1 MSWLNALILAVFIA
15 GHCELLVTVV
25 NRLHALKLPGPLLK
39 TVRHVHDLLMLAGPP
54 LIVWFVG
61 LSGPKVLLGGGWQE
75 LSPGWVIYLGLCAA
89 GAIALAVTAGRYQSR
104 SLPAALTSNHSELI
118 DVAKRLG
125 HRPLAPGPYQWLA
138 RLPGNE
144 LFHIE
149 VSQKTLQLP
158 RLPAEWDGLSILH
171 LSDLHF
177 IGTLDLPFFEEVA
190 RLSAD
195 QNADLIA
202 FTGDL
207 LDNQQLIEW
216 LPATLGKLSAPLGC
230 HFILGNHDW
239 YLKPEPIRQS
249 LVDLGWHDVAGK
261 TRVLQHRGR
270 PLAIGGSELPWMGR
284 HPDFTTAPPDAFRLL
299 LSHTPDNLPWA
310 LRAGVDLMLSG
321 HNHGGQVVLP
331 LLGPVYSPSLYGCRY
346 ASGLFWQAPTL
357 LHVSRGISGRHP
369 FRWRCKPEL
378 TKLVLRPAAA
388 VAAPTVAPSI
398 FQRRSGV
405 E

>member
-1 MSWLNALILAVFIA
+1 MNWINALALLLIA
-15 GHCELLVTVV
+15 GHCELLVMAV
-25 NRLHALKLPGPLLK
+25 NRLHALRLPGPLLK
-39 TVRHVHDLLMLAGPP
+39 TVRHVHDVLMLAGAP

-61 LSGPKVLLGGGWQE
+61 FTGPKVLLGGTWRE
-75 LSPGWVIYLGLCAA
+75 LSPGWMIYFGLCAA
-89 GAIALAVTAGRYQSR
+89 GAIGLAVTAVRYQSCP
-104 SLPAALTSNHSELI
+104 LPAALLSNHSDVI
-118 DVAKRLG
+118 DVAEKLRR
-125 HRPLAPGPYQWLA
+125 RPLAPGPYQWLA

-144 LFHIE
+144 LFRVE

-177 IGTLDLPFFEEVA
+177 IGTLDLPFFEEVS
-190 RLSAD
+190 RLSAE
-195 QNADLIA
+195 QNAELIV

-207 LDNQQLIEW
+207 LDNQQLVEW

-239 YLKPEPIRQS
+239 YLDPEPIRRA

-261 TRVLQHRGR
+261 VSMLEHRGL

-284 HPDFTTAPPDAFRLL
+284 HPDFATAPPEAFRLI
-299 LSHTPDNLPWA
+299 LSHTPDNLAWA
-310 LRAGVDLMLSG
+310 VREGVDLMLSG

-331 LLGPVYSPSLYGCRY
+331 LLGPVYSPSVYGCRY
-346 ASGLFWQAPTL
+346 ASGLFWQSPTL

-378 TKLVLRPAAA
+378 TKLVLRS
-388 VAAPTVAPSI
+388 APP
-398 FQRRSGV
+398 GV
-405 E
+405 EPAPKSNLLSSKSPQA